1 MKLRYY
7 ETMFLLDP
15 DLNEEDR
22 EDAVQKF
29 SDIITEDKGQIVNID
44 KWPLRKLAYKVR
56 KKTHGYYVVM
66 NFGALGHTIQELT
79 RNFRLDER
87 VMKFITT
94 KLDDEFVFEKAS
106 KSFIKK
112 GTQPKESSPKQEDS
126 QSKQEDQEA

>member
-22 EDAVQKF
+22 EDAIQKF
-29 SDIITEDKGQIVNID
+29 SNIITEDKGQIVNID
-44 KWPLRKLAYKVR
+44 KWPLRKLAYKVQ
-56 KKTHGYYVVM
+56 KKTQGYYVVM
-66 NFGALGHTIQELT
+66 NYGAPGQTIQELT

-94 KLDDEFVFEKAS
+94 KLDDEFDFESAS
-106 KSFIKK
+106 KDFDK
-112 GTQPKESSPKQEDS
+112 KESGASKEALQTTEEEQEG
-126 QSKQEDQEA
+126 QEA